1 MTLVQL
7 DRAVEIERL
16 AALDTVDYEVAR
28 KEAADRLGIVATR
41 KRVGVGSYDGC
52 KMTLK
57 IRPIRLAAQTQGP
70 ATMTRAGGTCLSAQ
84 DARPIGSNSLGTRY
98 NMAGAIAC
106 LALRLE
112 TKRSSH
118 GDRGH
123 KIR

>member
-57 IRPIRLAAQTQGP
+57 IRPIRLAAQAQGP
-70 ATMTRAGGTCLSAQ
+70 AIMPRPERVGLAQ
-84 DARPIGSNSLGTRY
+84 DARLIGSNLGRV
-98 NMAGAIAC
+98 IIWHWQS
-106 LALRLE
+106 LALP
-112 TKRSSH
+112 
-118 GDRGH
+118 
-123 KIR
+123 